1 METNSSNASGLTPLQ
16 AIAYEAVR
24 EIIDMKQGAVEP
36 CMAHINEIRNSINVE
51 LTEALR
57 ELCRNGLLTVSL
69 DLNKKPMF
77 KFPQKDKMK
86 S

>member
-1 METNSSNASGLTPLQ
+1 METNSNDASGLTPLQ

-24 EIIDMKQGAVEP
+24 EIIEMKQGTVEP

-57 ELCRNGLLTVSL
+57 ELCRKGMLTVSL

-77 KFPQKDKMK
+77 KFPQKIR
-86 S
+86 

>member
-1 METNSSNASGLTPLQ
+1 METNSNDASGLTPLQ
-16 AIAYEAVR
+16 TIAYEAVR
-24 EIIDMKQGAVEP
+24 EIIDVKQGAVEP

-57 ELCRNGLLTVSL
+57 ELCRKGMLTASL

-77 KFPQKDKMK
+77 KFPQKIR
-86 S
+86 

>member
-1 METNSSNASGLTPLQ
+1 MEANSNDASGLTPLQ

-24 EIIDMKQGAVEP
+24 EIVDMKQGAVEP

-57 ELCRNGLLTVSL
+57 ELCRKGMLAVSL
-69 DLNKKPMF
+69 DRNKNPMF

-86 S
+86 P